1 MSHDFDISAD
11 DSRVLLKAR
20 LKGQIQMTQE
30 FMRNYGRASRLIEG
44 LQKKIVA
51 LHQIQMTQEFM
62 RNHGRDARLIEGLQ
76 KENEEIEG
84 LQKKIAALQKENEE
98 IEGLQKKI
106 EGLQKENAALQKENN
121 VEFKDFEDNT
131 FVLV

>member
-11 DSRVLLKAR
+11 DSRVVLKAR

-30 FMRNYGRASRLIEG
+30 FMRNYGRAS
-44 LQKKIVA
+44 
-51 LHQIQMTQEFM
+51 
-62 RNHGRDARLIEGLQ
+62 RLIEGLQ